1 MADNGGAKTSSVRN
15 IGVYGTTNS
24 NFFYCKNL
32 NTADFVFFDRE
43 FFLGR
48 DLPPFATS
56 YAQVTLTDCSSR
68 LAPTGAGAV

>member
-1 MADNGGAKTSSVRN
+1 MAMLKRHLYGISVCMEQR
-15 IGVYGTTNS
+15 IV
-24 NFFYCKNL
+24 FFFNRKNL

-43 FFLGR
+43 HFLGR